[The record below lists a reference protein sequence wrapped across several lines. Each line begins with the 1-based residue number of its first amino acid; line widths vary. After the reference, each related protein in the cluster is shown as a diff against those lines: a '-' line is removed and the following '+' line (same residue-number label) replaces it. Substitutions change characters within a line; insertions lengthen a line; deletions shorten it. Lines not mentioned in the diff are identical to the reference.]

1 MGWGIIPVTRET
13 VFDSHGYYSPM
24 NEKIVSIIQSTDTHY
39 PQPPFHPSGIYEEFS
54 SFVVFPMSTDSS
66 NHVYDSVR
74 ETLIR
79 LELDKEH
86 IGTEKWNPFRGMV
99 SSGNRVVIKPNLVR
113 HTHPYGDEG
122 VLSMITHASVLRPI
136 IDYIL
141 LAVGRDVKITIC
153 DVPLQQTVWDEMI
166 RKNGL
171 KELMDFYNENGVDI
185 ELLDLRLE
193 ISKTNK
199 EGIIYSR
206 ERKIR
211 DPLGYSPV
219 DLGKKSALMP
229 IIEHYERFEI
239 TDYGTGTVPK
249 HHNPEKNEYF
259 IPNTIL
265 HADLF
270 INVPKL
276 KTHKKTGIT
285 FALKNLIGINGDKSW
300 LAHHRRGDMNAG
312 GDEYRKLEIIPWI
325 KSRLWAFLK
334 RFSLGI
340 AIAKLLKMLYV
351 FYFPKKSNARLNIT
365 AIRKAPIVE
374 GSWYGNDTVWRCI
387 KDLNNIVLF
396 ADKNGTM
403 QNTPQRKYLCIG
415 DGIIAGDKE
424 GPMRQ
429 RPRPVGM
436 IIGGMSAVAVDRVA
450 AHVLGFDF
458 RKIPQIR
465 EGFESEHWSLTP
477 FKESEIIW
485 NSNVPDVK
493 NMNLEFEPAVNWK
506 GFIEI

>member
-1 MGWGIIPVTRET
+1 
-13 VFDSHGYYSPM
+13 M
-24 NEKIVSIIQSTDTHY
+24 NKKIVSVVQSVTLEY
-39 PQPPFHPSGIYEEFS
+39 PKAPFHPKKIYAEFS
-54 SFVVFPMSTDSS
+54 DFTLFTRKYDSE
-66 NHVYDSVR
+66 NYVYDAVR
-74 ETLIR
+74 EILLE

-86 IGTEKWNPFRGMV
+86 IGTSDWNPFRELIVPGG
-99 SSGNRVVIKPNLVR
+99 SVVIKPNLVR
-113 HTHPYGDEG
+113 HTHPFGNEG

-141 LAVGRDVKITIC
+141 LATDKNIKITIC
-153 DVPLQQTVWDEMI
+153 DVPLQQTVWEEMI
-166 RKNGL
+166 KINGL
-171 KELMDFYNENGVDI
+171 EDLIRFYQGQGI
-185 ELLDLRLE
+185 HIALLDLRLE
-193 ISKTNK
+193 ISQANA

-229 IIEHYERFEI
+229 IIQHHDRFEI
-239 TDYGTGTVPK
+239 TDYGAGTVPK
-249 HHNPEKNEYF
+249 HHNPEKNEYY
-259 IPNTIL
+259 IPNTVL
-265 HADLF
+265 QADLF

-300 LAHHRRGDMNAG
+300 LAHHRRGDVASG
-312 GDEYRKLEIIPWI
+312 GDEYKKLEVIPWL
-325 KSRLWAFLK
+325 KSRVWAFLK
-334 RFSLGI
+334 RYWLGRI
-340 AIAKLLKMLYV
+340 FAKLLKRIYI
-351 FYFPKKSNARLNIT
+351 FYFPKKSDARRNVT
-365 AIRKAPIVE
+365 AVRQVPIVE

-396 ADKNGTM
+396 ADKKGIM
-403 QNTPQRKYLCIG
+403 QDVPQRKYLCIG

-429 RPRPVGM
+429 RPRPVGL

-458 RKIPQIR
+458 QKIPQIR
-465 EGFESEHWSLTP
+465 EGFLNEHWKLTP
-477 FKESEIIW
+477 FAEQDIIW
-485 NSNVPDVK
+485 HSNTEQIK
-493 NMNLEFEPAVNWK
+493 EMNLLFEPPANWK
-506 GFIEI
+506 NYIER